1 MFFTTNA
8 NTQNINNRK
17 IVRRVLSFS
26 AARLLILS
34 NDHTASKSV
43 TKDFFK
49 RNIVHILEAF
59 WKLAPCIAAFHM
71 ISPISP
77 LLNLCSESFVSTSDV
92 YFSVAVA
99 ESSHKK

>member
-34 NDHTASKSV
+34 NDYAASKSA
-43 TKDFFK
+43 TKDF
-49 RNIVHILEAF
+49 
-59 WKLAPCIAAFHM
+59 
-71 ISPISP
+71 
-77 LLNLCSESFVSTSDV
+77 LCW
-92 YFSVAVA
+92 
-99 ESSHKK
+99 